1 MKNEIQVSSKEQ
13 TEKQMVNPFPN
24 VRMIVKDGKQLWCL
38 KDFAIAIGYTG
49 EKCVNSVMKLLN
61 DVEKDSVSDVDTQS
75 IDNMNRQIVRKMSY
89 VPIELLNAIINR
101 TTLKTPSVTE
111 WRTKMQQ
118 VGGEAVKSQLGIE
131 NDMMQIV
138 ENESITGYPI
148 VKNAN
153 KPIDFAKME
162 QLRDV
167 FGTDVPFRLVG
178 DKPYWGAN
186 SVLKILGFG
195 NPRSVLQANSI
206 CPLNGRVERE
216 ENGII
221 KTRELNFINIDDI
234 NKIILNSRKSN
245 PMIDKWKE
253 TNRTISGEAVK
264 SQLGIEND
272 IDKMVN
278 ERVEKA
284 LALHNNNDATIA
296 LCNNMTMLLAKFD
309 EDSKRRDEENKRRDE
324 ENKRRD
330 EENKRFYAE
339 LFGKTNK
346 LEDKVVTVN
355 PYKFSMTEIATY
367 IPGQNATTLNRMLL
381 AHEYLYK
388 KNGVYYPTERMKEL
402 GYYTDLCNKYHTP
415 VYKVE
420 MIDFM
425 KQLVRE
431 DKQELADKKE

>member
-24 VRMIVKDGKQLWCL
+24 VRMVVKDGKQLWCL
-38 KDFAIAIGYTG
+38 KDFAIAIGFTG
-49 EKCVNSVMKLLN
+49 NNPSGSALKLLN
-61 DVEKDSVSDVDTQS
+61 DVEKRSCSDVEQVQFEGE
-75 IDNMNRQIVRKMSY
+75 RQVNRKMSY

-131 NDMMQIV
+131 ND
-138 ENESITGYPI
+138 
-148 VKNAN
+148 
-153 KPIDFAKME
+153 
-162 QLRDV
+162 
-167 FGTDVPFRLVG
+167 
-178 DKPYWGAN
+178 
-186 SVLKILGFG
+186 
-195 NPRSVLQANSI
+195 
-206 CPLNGRVERE
+206 
-216 ENGII
+216 
-221 KTRELNFINIDDI
+221 
-234 NKIILNSRKSN
+234 
-245 PMIDKWKE
+245 
-253 TNRTISGEAVK
+253 
-264 SQLGIEND
+264 

-284 LALHNNNDATIA
+284 LALQNNNSATIA